1 VDRDRKSGL
10 SDIVTCGT
18 GFAYLFSVEI
28 CYCSL
33 TPSLSRR
40 IEGREGNITS
50 PVGYGAGPQ
59 GTHSAYSSMVLYRE
73 RRVRYDVSTRVA
85 FS

>member
-1 VDRDRKSGL
+1 MLRQPSILAADGDRKSRL
-10 SDIVTCGT
+10 SSIVTCGT
-18 GFAYLFSVEI
+18 EFAYLFGVEI

-50 PVGYGAGPQ
+50 PVGYGVGPE
-59 GTHSAYSSMVLYRE
+59 GTQRA
-73 RRVRYDVSTRVA
+73 
-85 FS
+85 